1 VDGARALENTVTVLV
16 ISCPHALGRAIPLVI
31 ALSARSGIL
40 IKDRLALERMR
51 KVDTVLFDKTG
62 TLTRGKPAVTG
73 VAVAEGSDGDDG
85 ALLALAASVE
95 ADSVHPLAR
104 AKVTAAG
111 ERGLEVPKSSGF
123 RSITG
128 RGVEAAKAPGSGGSR
143 ASWEGSATR
152 GPATD
157 SGERGRLAGRR
168 LLECRTGR

>member
-104 AKVTAAG
+104 AKVTA
-111 ERGLEVPKSSGF
+111 P
-123 RSITG
+123 
-128 RGVEAAKAPGSGGSR
+128 SR
-143 ASWEGSATR
+143 AGAWRPRRHPDRVVHGQAGK
-152 GPATD
+152 GP
-157 SGERGRLAGRR
+157 RRAGRR
-168 LLECRTGR
+168 PIPASGDGPRDVAC